1 MSGGVTRHFCVG
13 VIRRSVVAVR
23 IPLWLQKSL
32 SILAETQRSNWR
44 SKTLIDC
51 AREELCSQ
59 ACVVGTDF
67 DSMGVDPFGNTISNL
82 GTAVL
87 PDLFHTPSSSPT
99 VP

>member
-1 MSGGVTRHFCVG
+1 M
-13 VIRRSVVAVR
+13 AVR

-32 SILAETQRSNWR
+32 SIFAETQRPNWR

-67 DSMGVDPFGNTISNL
+67 HYVGVDPFGNTIYNL
-82 GTAVL
+82 GTALL